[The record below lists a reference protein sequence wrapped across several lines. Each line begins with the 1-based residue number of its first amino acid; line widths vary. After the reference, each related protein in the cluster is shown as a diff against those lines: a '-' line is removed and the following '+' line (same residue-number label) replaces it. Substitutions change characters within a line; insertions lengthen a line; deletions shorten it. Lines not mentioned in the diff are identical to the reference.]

1 MKPKSEKMTLC
12 SRGSDDNCNT
22 ILRPLPV
29 EKTSARF
36 LLRHLRRSWQ
46 ECQCFVR
53 AEASPMTLLWL
64 WDYDSSKEV

>member
-46 ECQCFVR
+46 EC
-53 AEASPMTLLWL
+53 SSLLSML
-64 WDYDSSKEV
+64 CTCRSKSHDIAVALGLR